1 MRTATTLIIAL
12 LLFFGLQSCSTAKKA
27 TTKQEIHQETAATF
41 DQQTTATETGA
52 AYLDQATLDQI
63 LQRYNVVVDFERWDF
78 DTTGQEGTPTDSL
91 PTSAAFNQE
100 GSRRDKPPDAGRPKS
115 FTKGTVTINAEGSQT
130 RATQTSAGAQV
141 NKTDSTTTAATL
153 EKKDD
158 QKAETK
164 EQKKASSIP
173 TIFII
178 FLCVA
183 VAVAG
188 LILRATGKRP

>member
-12 LLFFGLQSCSTAKKA
+12 LLFGLQSCSTAKKA
-27 TTKQEIHQETAATF
+27 TTKQETHQETAATIS
-41 DQQTTATETGA
+41 QETAATETGA
-52 AYLDQATLDQI
+52 AYLDQATLEQI

-78 DTTGQEGTPTDSL
+78 DTASQVGTPTDSL
-91 PTSAAFNQE
+91 PTSAAFYQE

-141 NKTDSTTTAATL
+141 NKTDSTTTAATI

-164 EQKKASSIP
+164 EQKKASSMP

-178 FLCVA
+178 FLCIASA
-183 VAVAG
+183 V
-188 LILRATGKRP
+188 LILRATAKKP

>member
-1 MRTATTLIIAL
+1 MRAATTLIIAL
-12 LLFFGLQSCSTAKKA
+12 LLFFGLQSCSTSRKA
-27 TTKQEIHQETAATF
+27 TAKQETHQELAATY
-41 DQQTTATETGA
+41 DQTTTATETGGA
-52 AYLDQATLDQI
+52 FIDQATLEQI

-78 DTTGQEGTPTDSL
+78 DTSGQEGTPTDSL
-91 PTSAAFNQE
+91 PTSAAFFQE

-141 NKTDSTTTAATL
+141 NKTDSTTTAANV

-158 QKAETK
+158 NKTESK
-164 EQKKASSIP
+164 EQKKASSTP

-178 FLCVA
+178 IVCAGVA
-183 VAVAG
+183 LLLWRWIA
-188 LILRATGKRP
+188 RRT

>member
-1 MRTATTLIIAL
+1 MRAATTLIIAL
-12 LLFFGLQSCSTAKKA
+12 LLFFGLQGCSTAKKA
-27 TTKQEIHQETAATF
+27 TAKQETHQETAATIS
-41 DQQTTATETGA
+41 QETAATETGA
-52 AYLDQATLDQI
+52 AYLDQATLEQI

-100 GSRRDKPPDAGRPKS
+100 GSRRDKPPDTSRPKS

-141 NKTDSTTTAATL
+141 NKTDSTATAAAVH
-153 EKKDD
+153 EKADNKT
-158 QKAETK
+158 ETK
-164 EQKKASSIP
+164 EQKKASNKPILL
-173 TIFII
+173 IV

-183 VAVAG
+183 AG
-188 LILRATGKRP
+188 FIIWRVIARRKA

>member
-1 MRTATTLIIAL
+1 MRTATTIIIAL

-27 TTKQEIHQETAATF
+27 TAKQETHQETAATF
-41 DQQTTATETGA
+41 DQQATATETGA
-52 AYLDQATLDQI
+52 AYLDQATLEQI

-91 PTSAAFNQE
+91 PTSAALNQE
-100 GSRRDKPPDAGRPKS
+100 GSRRDKPPDAVRPKS
-115 FTKGTVTINAEGSQT
+115 FAKGTVTINAEGSQT
-130 RATQTSAGAQV
+130 RATQTSVGAQV

-164 EQKKASSIP
+164 EQKKASGMP

-183 VAVAG
+183 VAAV

>member
-1 MRTATTLIIAL
+1 MRTATTIIIAL

-27 TTKQEIHQETAATF
+27 TTKQETHQETAATF

-52 AYLDQATLDQI
+52 AYLDQATLEQI

-78 DTTGQEGTPTDSL
+78 ETTGQTDSL

-100 GSRRDKPPDAGRPKS
+100 GSRRDKPPDASRPKS

-130 RATQTSAGAQV
+130 RATQMSAGAQV

-164 EQKKASSIP
+164 EQKKASSMP

-183 VAVAG
+183 GAV

>member
-27 TTKQEIHQETAATF
+27 TTKQETHQETAATIS
-41 DQQTTATETGA
+41 QETAATETGA
-52 AYLDQATLDQI
+52 AYLDQATLEQI

-78 DTTGQEGTPTDSL
+78 ETTGQKGTPTDSL

-115 FTKGTVTINAEGSQT
+115 FTKGTVTINAEGSQI

-141 NKTDSTTTAATL
+141 NKTDSTTTAANL

-158 QKAETK
+158 NKTESK
-164 EQKKASSIP
+164 EQKKASSTP

-178 FLCVA
+178 IVCIGVA
-183 VAVAG
+183 LLLWRWIA
-188 LILRATGKRP
+188 RRT